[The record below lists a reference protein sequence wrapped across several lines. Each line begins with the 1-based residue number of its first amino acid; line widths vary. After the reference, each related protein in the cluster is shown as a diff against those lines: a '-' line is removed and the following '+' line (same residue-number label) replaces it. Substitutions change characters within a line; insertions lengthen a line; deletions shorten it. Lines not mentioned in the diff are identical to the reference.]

1 MDNYVYYYEENL
13 YVNLTNRCS
22 NACEFCLRKNGD
34 GVAEDNLW
42 LKREGSKE
50 EIADLIKNYDKPY
63 GDVVFC
69 GYGESTYRLDDMLYI
84 ADVVHS
90 IGKKTRLN
98 TNGLGNLIN
107 GKDIVPLLNGKIDA
121 VSISLNQKDAYSY
134 QKISCSEF
142 GERSFD
148 ELIKFTRSCVNEKIN
163 TTLTVVDVISDEDI
177 EECRKIAQQI
187 GCNFRVRKYIS

>member
-107 GKDIVPLLNGKIDA
+107 GKDIVPLLKGKIDA